1 MLHLHRSSPKPRI
14 REAETMPTPR
24 FAVLFIFAVAF
35 LPAVTAKADGPNEA
49 FVGTWVLESDKIGKG
64 EAVDHSATKK
74 PRETLLVTGPH
85 FIWGSLDP
93 VKMKIVELRHAG
105 QLTETENKGT
115 FSEFVEYG
123 GRNRGMEGKSYV
135 GTWRLD
141 GDKLI
146 KTGES
151 NGEIKE
157 QVFVRFLPAPM
168 AEDTGSTTLGQQLID
183 LKKAKDA
190 GALSAAEFEKEKA
203 RLLQGS
209 GK

>member
-1 MLHLHRSSPKPRI
+1 
-14 REAETMPTPR
+14 MPTSR
-24 FAVLFIFAVAF
+24 FAVGFIFAVAL

-123 GRNRGMEGKSYV
+123 GRKNRGMEGKSYV
-135 GTWRLD
+135 GTWRLE

-157 QVFVRFLPAPM
+157 QVFVRFVPAPTT
-168 AEDTGSTTLGQQLID
+168 EDTGSTTLGQQLID

-190 GALSAAEFEKEKA
+190 GALSEEEFENEKA
-203 RLLQGS
+203 KLLKGP